1 MTQTRIYLP
10 LDAAGVRRLAR
21 EREVGG
27 ARGGGLR
34 AFAVT
39 EQVERDHPLGD
50 EEEWEYAALSE
61 ACDAA
66 SSLRGGT
73 GAKRVI
79 VAADV
84 DPAWVTA
91 GTGSA
96 AAVLIAS
103 PVPLSKVV
111 AFHVDETA
119 GDDGL
124 QDLLWYDATELDEV
138 LRLL

>member
-10 LDAAGVRRLAR
+10 LDADAVRRLA
-21 EREVGG
+21 EDREVVGSE
-27 ARGGGLR
+27 GGLA

-39 EQVERDHPLGD
+39 EQVERAHPLGD

-61 ACDAA
+61 ACEAA
-66 SSLRGGT
+66 TSLRGGT
-73 GAKRVI
+73 AAKRV
-79 VAADV
+79 VAAADV
-84 DPAWVTA
+84 DPSWVTT

-96 AAVLIAS
+96 AAVVISS

-111 AFHVDETA
+111 SFHVDETA
-119 GDDGL
+119 GDDGM

-138 LRLL
+138 LTLL

>member
-1 MTQTRIYLP
+1 MTQTRVYLP

-21 EREVGG
+21 DREVGG
-27 ARGGGLR
+27 AKGGGLR

-39 EQVERDHPLGD
+39 EQVERDQPLGD
-50 EEEWEYAALSE
+50 EEEWEYAALGE

-66 SSLRGGT
+66 TSLRGGT
-73 GAKRVI
+73 AAKRVI

-91 GTGSA
+91 GSSSA
-96 AAVLIAS
+96 AAVLISS

-124 QDLLWYDATELDEV
+124 ADLLWYDATELDEV